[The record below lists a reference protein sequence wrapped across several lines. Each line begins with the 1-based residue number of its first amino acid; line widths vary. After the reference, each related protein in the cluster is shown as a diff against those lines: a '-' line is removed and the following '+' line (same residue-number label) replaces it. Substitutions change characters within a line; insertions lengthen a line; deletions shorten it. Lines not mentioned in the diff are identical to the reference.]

1 VVAMFHRFSP
11 WWRALS
17 VVLLSLAALTW
28 PSAAQAG
35 TTPQFLVV
43 HQNALT
49 TLSTQGIAHFSTTL
63 HVTPAKGTTHADV
76 SIYPAVKARSELAP
90 FLSGT
95 GTTATP
101 VSSTGSFALNCARR
115 GTVTFDVSLYNNK
128 LDAPKRSCD
137 HVAPRLRLT
146 CAAKGC
152 DGVYPLRYVVNV
164 NGTSLTKWSLLSVR
178 TLGATSPL
186 QVAYVATLTT
196 ASLRNPK
203 RSINV
208 LNTLG
213 TFSSLPLTLSAD
225 YETLAAMQA
234 SPTESTAWHAALAK
248 AVSSPLH
255 HVVDAPPGN
264 IDFAGLAANQLTTQ
278 VPQQLS
284 LSANLLRTLTGRYV
298 DGSVLLS
305 GAQSPASLLA
315 LAGAG
320 VRDVVLPE
328 SDLTQGS
335 SSTLDWGAPFA
346 VKSASSITALSVD
359 DPLSSLV
366 ANGAI
371 EPGRRAAMVLAT
383 LAFLDFEPRTTSSP
397 RTVVIE
403 SPVASTSSV
412 FVEDFLKGLHR
423 DPASALTSLTPSFNA
438 SLIGTNGS
446 PRVRSLTTSP
456 STSVWSVH
464 NVSSLLTLI
473 GAVNSYTQGIKSGN
487 EAYELHAAVART
499 EITGGP
505 NRRQSAIGAANALL
519 RSQLSLYSIDAS
531 AVTLAGSGTSFPV
544 TVISHAH
551 YTVDAVVHLITDR
564 LSFPK
569 GDAVAITMNSPTHF
583 IRVPTANA
591 RGSSLTLQVVLTTPN
606 GQIVLARSAIQVRVA
621 GTSVIGYLLTF
632 ASLLV
637 LGLWWWR
644 TNKRRPK
651 GRHAK

>member
-1 VVAMFHRFSP
+1 VVAMFHGFSP

-49 TLSTQGIAHFSTTL
+49 TLSTRGVANFATTF
-63 HVTPAKGTTHADV
+63 HVTPAKGATHANV
-76 SIYPAVKARSELAP
+76 SIYPAITTRSELAP

-95 GTTATP
+95 GTTAAP
-101 VSSTGSFALNCARR
+101 LSSTGSFALNCARR
-115 GTVTFDVSLYNNK
+115 GVMTFDVSLYNNK

-137 HVAPRLRLT
+137 GVAPQLRLT
-146 CAAKGC
+146 CAGKGC

-164 NGTSLTKWSLLSVR
+164 NGTALTKWSLLAVR
-178 TLGATSPL
+178 SNRATFPL

-203 RSINV
+203 QSINV

-213 TFSSLPLTLSAD
+213 AFSFVPLTLSAD

-234 SPTESTAWHAALAK
+234 SPTEGSAWHAALAK

-255 HVVDAPPGN
+255 RVINAPPGN

-284 LSANLLRTLTGRYV
+284 LSANLLKTLTGRHV
-298 DGSVLLS
+298 DGLVLLS
-305 GAQSPASLLA
+305 GAQSPASLRA

-328 SDLTQGS
+328 SDLTQS
-335 SSTLDWGAPFA
+335 PSSTLAWGAPFS
-346 VKSASSITALSVD
+346 VKGASTITALSVD
-359 DPLSSLV
+359 GPLSSLV

-371 EPGRRAAMVLAT
+371 EPGRRAAMALAT
-383 LAFLDFEPRTTSSP
+383 LAFLDFEAPATSSP

-403 SPVASTSSV
+403 SPVASTSNT
-412 FVEDFLKGLHR
+412 FVVDFLNGLRR
-423 DPASALTSLTPSFNA
+423 DPVGALTSLTPSFNA

-446 PRVRSLTTSP
+446 PLVRSLTTSP
-456 STSVWSVH
+456 STSVWSAH

-473 GAVNSYTQGIKSGN
+473 GAVTSYTQGIRSGN
-487 EAYELHAAVART
+487 EAYELRVAIARS

-505 NRRQSAIGAANALL
+505 SRRQSAIGAANILL
-519 RSQLSLYSIDAS
+519 RSQLTLYSIDAS

-551 YTVDAVVHLITDR
+551 YTIDAVVHLITDS

-569 GDAVAITMNSPTHF
+569 GNAVPITMNSPTHF
-583 IRVPTANA
+583 LRVPTANA

-606 GQIVLARSAIQVRVA
+606 DQIVLARSAIQVRVA

-632 ASLLV
+632 ASLFV